1 MVYDYMLHLKHCKK
15 FEKKWLFLSFCNS
28 ACISEVDYIK
38 LHLNWVIYLLAS
50 FLHMKFSWCSGYHIW
65 LPHRRSPVW
74 SLVETFLLFFCFGQF
89 SVINLFKNVS
99 HVLSSQKSQLA
110 IKNAAK
116 IDNNWQK
123 GIINNQFFHLNLPF
137 ALCVIREQCGSTED
151 HFCHVFSL

>member
-1 MVYDYMLHLKHCKK
+1 MAYDYMLHLKHCKK

-38 LHLNWVIYLLAS
+38 LHLNWVIYLVAS
-50 FLHMKFSWCSGYHIW
+50 ILHVKFLW
-65 LPHRRSPVW
+65 W
-74 SLVETFLLFFCFGQF
+74 SDLTSTQKVPSSIPGGNFFTFFCFGQF

-99 HVLSSQKSQLA
+99 HVLSSQKLQLA

-123 GIINNQFFHLNLPF
+123 GNINNQFFHLNLPF
-137 ALCVIREQCGSTED
+137 ALCVTREQCGSTED

>member
-1 MVYDYMLHLKHCKK
+1 MFWDCTHKKSCINKNRIYLHKK
-15 FEKKWLFLSFCNS
+15 GFSSTKKTKEKKSFSSNG
-28 ACISEVDYIK
+28 
-38 LHLNWVIYLLAS
+38 
-50 FLHMKFSWCSGYHIW
+50 CSGYQIW
-65 LPHRRSPVW
+65 VPHRRSPVR
-74 SLVETFLLFFCFGQF
+74 SLVETLLLFFCFGQF

-99 HVLSSQKSQLA
+99 HVLSSQKLQLA

-137 ALCVIREQCGSTED
+137 ALCVTREQCGSTED

>member
-1 MVYDYMLHLKHCKK
+1 MLHLKHCKK

-28 ACISEVDYIK
+28 ACISEVGYIK
-38 LHLNWVIYLLAS
+38 LYLSWIINLLAS
-50 FLHMKFSWCSGYHIW
+50 FPHMKFSWCSGYHIW
-65 LPHRRSPVW
+65 LPHRRSPVR
-74 SLVETFLLFFCFGQF
+74 SLVETFL
-89 SVINLFKNVS
+89 LFKNVS

-137 ALCVIREQCGSTED
+137 ALCVTREQCGSTED

>member
-1 MVYDYMLHLKHCKK
+1 MVYDYMLYLKHCKK

-38 LHLNWVIYLLAS
+38 LHLNWVIYLLTS
-50 FLHMKFSWCSGYHIW
+50 FLHMKFSWCSGYQFW
-65 LPHRRSPVW
+65 LPHRRSPVR

-99 HVLSSQKSQLA
+99 HVFSSQKLQLA

-116 IDNNWQK
+116 LDNIRQK
-123 GIINNQFFHLNLPF
+123 DILSNLPF
-137 ALCVIREQCGSTED
+137 ELCYTREQCRSTED
-151 HFCHVFSL
+151 YFSHLFSL